1 MSLYRFV
8 WRGGTEG
15 IVTLTWVARLDG
27 KCIEP
32 EGQLVNVPILVVRR
46 CGTEGIVTLTW
57 VARLDG

>member
-1 MSLYRFV
+1 MVR
-8 WRGGTEG
+8 RGGTEG

-32 EGQLVNVPILVVRR
+32 EGQLVNVPIQVVQRA
-46 CGTEGIVTLTW
+46 GTEGIVTLTW